1 MKKTIILSLFLFLQ
15 PLFFYCQ
22 QSKDESNY
30 YIWFDELVGVENTG
44 LYLGTEYLI
53 NYRIT
58 EENYSFFES
67 QNFLLGTVNYN
78 RQTYFNQ
85 EIKYNIYEDEV
96 IIKLQNNNGQTI
108 MKLIKDKLDGFTINN
123 HVFIN
128 IQGADEYDT
137 EVSGFFEIIT
147 KNSFFTL
154 YKKHRKRKIK
164 KLDKRIIYYEYKD
177 RKNQYYLFYN
187 KIYINIKTK
196 RDFSKIFPE
205 FKKDLMDIRQNV
217 KSKSNQDILMISLSN
232 RVFQLMSK

>member
-85 EIKYNIYEDEV
+85 
-96 IIKLQNNNGQTI
+96 
-108 MKLIKDKLDGFTINN
+108 
-123 HVFIN
+123 
-128 IQGADEYDT
+128 
-137 EVSGFFEIIT
+137 
-147 KNSFFTL
+147 
-154 YKKHRKRKIK
+154 
-164 KLDKRIIYYEYKD
+164 
-177 RKNQYYLFYN
+177 
-187 KIYINIKTK
+187 
-196 RDFSKIFPE
+196 
-205 FKKDLMDIRQNV
+205 
-217 KSKSNQDILMISLSN
+217 
-232 RVFQLMSK
+232 